1 MASLFE
7 NLINTGGQLATAYLP
22 YEASGEQIN
31 AIKSMTESFLPKAA
45 QLGEQ
50 TAAEARFK
58 PFAVKTATGTTDVG
72 AEGGYTQT
80 LGQQPQAI
88 QTGLMGRTQQLMG
101 QAPVTAQGL
110 FSQLQAMRQP
120 EMDRQR
126 LEMENR
132 LAAQGRLGTRTAAY
146 GGTPEALAME
156 KAFQEQQSADLF
168 NAMQLAPTLEGQ
180 QLQNIES
187 ALGTAYIPQQQELL
201 ALTPAAQL
209 SNVAQAGRQ
218 GVTEALYKSG
228 IAGLQAQAEGTGA
241 TAALEAARTK
251 SLADALSGL
260 FGVQAAG
267 LGYGAGGTSSVGQL
281 ANMLMGGGSA
291 GTSPD
296 TSGTIGGLLG
306 GLGNYLFGDDQ
317 SSYSLGA
324 NSAAGGFYTGNTGL
338 YNDGLFGQTSYYD
351 PMNDFWAD

>member
-1 MASLFE
+1 MATLFE
-7 NLINTGGQLATAYLP
+7 NLINTGGQLATAYMP

-45 QLGEQ
+45 QLGE
-50 TAAEARFK
+50 TAAGAVQFK
-58 PFAVKTATGTTDVG
+58 PFGVKTATGETQVG

-80 LGQQPQAI
+80 LGAQPQAI
-88 QTGLMGRTQQLMG
+88 QTGLMGRTQSLMG
-101 QAPVTAQGL
+101 QVPVTAQGL
-110 FSQLQAMRQP
+110 FQQMQQMRQP
-120 EMDRQR
+120 DIDRQR
-126 LEMENR
+126 LAMEQR
-132 LAAQGRLGTRTAAY
+132 LQAQGRGGVQTAAY
-146 GGTPEALAME
+146 GGTPEQLAME
-156 KAFQEQQSADLF
+156 KAIQEQQSADLF

-187 ALGTAYIPQQQELL
+187 ALGTAYIPQQQELM
-201 ALTPAAQL
+201 ALTPAANL
-209 SNVAQAGRQ
+209 ANVAQAARQ
-218 GVTEALYKSG
+218 GELEAIYKSG

-251 SLADALSGL
+251 SLADALQGL

-267 LGYGAGGTSSVGQL
+267 IGAGSGSSVSNL
-281 ANMLMGGGSA
+281 ANLLMGGS
-291 GTSPD
+291 GTTTTTD

-317 SSYSLGA
+317 SAYSLGA
-324 NSAAGGFYTGNTGL
+324 NTAAGGFYTGNTGL

-351 PMNDFWAD
+351 AMNDFYAD